1 MPIIVFGSINL
12 DLTAYVSR
20 LPEAGET
27 ISGESFLAAP
37 GGKGA
42 NQAVCAARL
51 GVTTVFIGRTGRDS
65 FGDQALAAVS
75 AEGVDTSRI
84 WIDPDAGTG
93 LAVISVDDRA
103 ENTIILI
110 PGTNGRLDDSD
121 VARAAD
127 LLDEKSIVLLQLET
141 PMNASLHLAAIARK
155 RGAKVILDPA
165 PAVPLPGELL
175 HAVDIITPNEVETSI
190 LTGILPRNA
199 EDASRAAKILLARGV
214 NTAIIKMG
222 AQGAFYEN
230 NLTSGFI
237 PPFPIQPV
245 DSVAAGDAFNG
256 GLAVALFEDKPL
268 EEAVRWGAAAG
279 AIACTRKGAIPSMP
293 HREELESLLGEAG

>member
-20 LPEAGET
+20 LPLTGET
-27 ISGESFLAAP
+27 ITGRSFLTAP

-51 GVTTVFIGRTGRDS
+51 GAPTVFIGRIGRDA

-75 AEGVDTSRI
+75 TEGVDTSRV
-84 WIDPDAGTG
+84 WIDTDAGTG
-93 LAVISVDDRA
+93 LAVISVNEKA
-103 ENTIILI
+103 ENTIIII
-110 PGTNGRLDDSD
+110 PGANGRLDGTD
-121 VARAAD
+121 VDRAAN
-127 LLDEKSIVLLQLET
+127 LLDGNSIVMLQLET
-141 PMNASLHLAAIARK
+141 PLEPSLKLAILARG

-165 PAVPLPGELL
+165 PAVLLPDELYRV
-175 HAVDIITPNEVETSI
+175 VDLITPNEVETGI
-190 LTGILPRNA
+190 LTGIQPQSV
-199 EDASRAAKILLARGV
+199 EDCSRAAQLLLARGAQSSV
-214 NTAIIKMG
+214 IKMG
-222 AQGAFYEN
+222 AQGVYFQSQQA
-230 NLTSGFI
+230 SGFI
-237 PPFPIQPV
+237 PPFYINAV

-256 GLAVALFEDKPL
+256 GLAVALFEGKPL

-293 HREELESLLGEAG
+293 HREELESLMRDAG

>member
-12 DLTAYVSR
+12 DLTAYVSH
-20 LPEAGET
+20 LPQAGET
-27 ISGESFLAAP
+27 ITGRSFLTAP

-51 GVTTVFIGRTGRDS
+51 GAPTVFIGRIGRDA
-65 FGDQALAAVS
+65 FGDQALSAVS
-75 AEGVDTSRI
+75 AEEVDTSRV

-93 LAVISVDDRA
+93 LAVISVNEKA
-103 ENTIILI
+103 ENTIIII
-110 PGTNGRLDDSD
+110 PGANGRLDGTD
-121 VARAAD
+121 VNRATN
-127 LLDEKSIVLLQLET
+127 LLDGNSIVMLQLET
-141 PMNASLHLAAIARK
+141 PLDSSLQLASLARE

-165 PAVPLPGELL
+165 PAVPLPWELL
-175 HAVDIITPNEVETSI
+175 RVVDIITPNEVETSI
-190 LTGILPRNA
+190 LTGILPRNNK
-199 EDASRAAKILLARGV
+199 DASRAAQILLDRGV

-222 AQGAFYEN
+222 AQGAYFES

-256 GLAVALFEDKPL
+256 GLSVALFGGKTL

-293 HREELESLLGEAG
+293 HREELESLLGDAR

>member
-20 LPEAGET
+20 LPQAGET
-27 ISGESFLAAP
+27 ISGKSFLTAP

-51 GVTTVFIGRTGRDS
+51 GTPTVFIGRTGRDA
-65 FGDQALAAVS
+65 FGSQVLDAVGG
-75 AEGVDTSRI
+75 EGVDISRV

-93 LAVISVDDRA
+93 LAVISVDEHA
-103 ENTIILI
+103 ENTIIII
-110 PGTNGRLDDSD
+110 PGANGRLDDTD
-121 VARAAD
+121 VARATN
-127 LLDEKSIVLLQLET
+127 LLDGNSIVMLQLET
-141 PMNASLHLAAIARK
+141 PMEPSLKLAILARE

-165 PAVPLPGELL
+165 PAVPLPEELYR
-175 HAVDIITPNEVETSI
+175 AVDLITPNEVETGI
-190 LTGILPRNA
+190 LTGIQPQSV
-199 EDASRAAKILLARGV
+199 EDCTKAAQLLLARGV
-214 NTAIIKMG
+214 QTAVIKMG
-222 AQGAFYEN
+222 AQGVYFQSQQA
-230 NLTSGFI
+230 SGYT
-237 PPFPIQPV
+237 PPFPIQAV

-256 GLAVALFEDKPL
+256 GLAVALFEGKPL

-293 HREELESLLGEAG
+293 HWEELESMLRETG

>member
-12 DLTAYVSR
+12 DLTAYVTR
-20 LPEAGET
+20 LPESGET
-27 ISGESFLAAP
+27 ITGRSFLTAP

-51 GVTTVFIGRTGRDS
+51 GAPTVFIGRIGRDA

-75 AEGVDTSRI
+75 AEGADTSHV

-93 LAVISVDDRA
+93 LAVISVNEQA
-103 ENTIILI
+103 ENTIIII
-110 PGTNGRLDDSD
+110 PGANGRLDGND
-121 VARAAD
+121 VDRASK
-127 LLDEKSIVLLQLET
+127 LLDGNSIVMLQLET
-141 PMNASLHLAAIARK
+141 PLDSSLQLASLARE

-175 HAVDIITPNEVETSI
+175 RVVDIITPNEVETKI
-190 LTGILPRNA
+190 LTGILPLNNQ
-199 EDASRAAKILLARGV
+199 DASRAAQILLDRGV

-222 AQGAFYEN
+222 AQGAYFEN

-256 GLAVALFEDKPL
+256 GLAVALFGGKSL

-279 AIACTRKGAIPSMP
+279 AIACTCKGAIPSMP
-293 HREELESLLGEAG
+293 HRDELESLLGDAV

>member
-12 DLTAYVSR
+12 DLTAYVTR
-20 LPEAGET
+20 LPESGET
-27 ISGESFLAAP
+27 ITGRSFLTAP

-51 GVTTVFIGRTGRDS
+51 GAPTVFIGRIGRDA

-75 AEGVDTSRI
+75 AEGADTSHV

-93 LAVISVDDRA
+93 LAVISVNEQA
-103 ENTIILI
+103 ENTIIII
-110 PGTNGRLDDSD
+110 PGANGRLDGND
-121 VARAAD
+121 VDRASK
-127 LLDEKSIVLLQLET
+127 LLDGNSIVMLQLET
-141 PMNASLHLAAIARK
+141 PLDSSIQLASLARE

-175 HAVDIITPNEVETSI
+175 RVVDIITPNEVETKI
-190 LTGILPRNA
+190 LTGILPLNNQ
-199 EDASRAAKILLARGV
+199 DASRAAQILLDRGV

-222 AQGAFYEN
+222 AQGAYFEN

-256 GLAVALFEDKPL
+256 GLAVALFGGKSL

-293 HREELESLLGEAG
+293 HREELESLLGDAG

>member
-20 LPEAGET
+20 LPQAGET
-27 ISGESFLAAP
+27 ISGESFLTAP

-51 GVTTVFIGRTGRDS
+51 GAPTAFVGRAGRDT
-65 FGDQALAAVS
+65 FGSQVLEAVGN
-75 AEGVDTSRI
+75 EGVDTSRL
-84 WIDPDAGTG
+84 WIDADAGTG
-93 LAVISVDDRA
+93 LAVISVDERS
-103 ENTIILI
+103 ENTIIII
-110 PGTNGRLDDSD
+110 PGANGKLDDSD

-127 LLDEKSIVLLQLET
+127 LLDGNSIVMLQLET
-141 PMNASLHLAAIARK
+141 PLETSLRLALLARE

-165 PAVPLPGELL
+165 PAVPLPDAFFR
-175 HAVDIITPNEVETSI
+175 AVDILTPNEVETSI
-190 LTGILPRNA
+190 LTGIQPQSV
-199 EDASRAAKILLARGV
+199 EECSKAAQVLLARGV
-214 NTAIIKMG
+214 HTAVIKVG
-222 AQGAFYEN
+222 AQGVYYHSRQA
-230 NLTSGFI
+230 SGFI
-237 PPFPIQPV
+237 PPFPVNAI

-256 GLAVALFEDKPL
+256 GLAVALFEGKPL

-293 HREELESLLGEAG
+293 HREELESMLGASK

>member
-12 DLTAYVSR
+12 DLTAYVTR
-20 LPEAGET
+20 LPESGET
-27 ISGESFLAAP
+27 ITGRSFLTAP

-51 GVTTVFIGRTGRDS
+51 GAPTVFIGRIGRDA

-75 AEGVDTSRI
+75 AEGADTSHV

-93 LAVISVDDRA
+93 LAVISVNEQA
-103 ENTIILI
+103 ENTIIII
-110 PGTNGRLDDSD
+110 PGANGRLDGND
-121 VARAAD
+121 VDRASK
-127 LLDEKSIVLLQLET
+127 LLDGNSIVMLQLET
-141 PMNASLHLAAIARK
+141 PLDSSIQLASLARE

-175 HAVDIITPNEVETSI
+175 RVVDIITPNEVETKI
-190 LTGILPRNA
+190 LTGILPLNNQ
-199 EDASRAAKILLARGV
+199 DASRAAQILLDRGV

-222 AQGAFYEN
+222 ALDAYFEN

-256 GLAVALFEDKPL
+256 GLAVALFGGKSL

-279 AIACTRKGAIPSMP
+279 AIACTCKGAIPSMP
-293 HREELESLLGEAG
+293 HRDELESLLGDAV